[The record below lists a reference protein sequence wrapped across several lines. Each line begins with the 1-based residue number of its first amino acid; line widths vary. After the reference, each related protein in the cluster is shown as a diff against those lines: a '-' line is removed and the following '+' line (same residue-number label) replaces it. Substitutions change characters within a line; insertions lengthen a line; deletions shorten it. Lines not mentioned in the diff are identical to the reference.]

1 MNSFLNYSHQFMM
14 RYAPRLLG
22 WLLGEQD
29 DEDSGVSHD
38 ASAAVPR
45 GFSMSVNS
53 VMLMINAVISAFLGY
68 PFWLLAA
75 RLFRAS
81 DVGLASGAISAIRL
95 CSQIGLLGVGAAVT
109 LMLPHERKNPSHLF
123 NSAITLAVINGLF
136 FAGGFVVLSL
146 FAFQDFRFL
155 AVSPIYLI
163 AFLTLNVVA
172 SLAMLFDGL
181 FIALRRSDKVAAR
194 SIVQAIAALAVVA
207 AVGFMLRG
215 FGVFAILLA
224 WTGAFAASIIFGFR
238 YIRSIV
244 SGYSFSFAASRE
256 TFKSLMSLGV
266 PQSVL
271 NLTMTAPAYILPI
284 LVTEVLS
291 PAQNAYWYIVWMF
304 GGLVF
309 AVPRTASIALFAET
323 SSSPRRADLNARQS
337 LRLCLLLGLP
347 MAVGMAIFAS
357 WGLGLMGANYANGG
371 ATALRILVTGVIPSA
386 IIYVYVS
393 RERAAKRTK
402 EPTIMAFVALVLSV
416 GGPAAGGI
424 VAGLPGV
431 AFAWVVAQFIIA
443 AWAGWR
449 LKSIFQ
455 FGSSEGRYREKG
467 EDVRSVRQADA
478 GAEALD

>member
-1 MNSFLNYSHQFMM
+1 MNTFLEYSNQFLM

-29 DEDSGVSHD
+29 GEDDRPAED
-38 ASAAVPR
+38 ASSAVPR

-53 VMLMINAVISAFLGY
+53 IMLIINAVISAFLGY

-75 RLFRAS
+75 RLFTAS

-95 CSQIGLLGVGAAVT
+95 CSQVGLLGVGAAVT
-109 LMLPHERKNPSHLF
+109 LMLPNERKNPSHLF
-123 NSAITLAVINGLF
+123 NSALTLAMVNGVI
-136 FAGGFVVLSL
+136 FAGGFVLLSF
-146 FAFQDFRFL
+146 FAFHDFRFL
-155 AVSPIYLI
+155 AVSPIYLVT
-163 AFLTLNVVA
+163 FLTLNVVA
-172 SLAMLFDGL
+172 SLAMLFDGF

-194 SIVQAIAALAVVA
+194 SIVQAIGALGVA
-207 AVGFMLRG
+207 LTVGYLLRG
-215 FGVFAILLA
+215 FGVFAVLIA
-224 WTGAFAASIIFGFR
+224 WVGAFVASIAFGFR
-238 YIRSIV
+238 YLRAIV
-244 SGYSFSFAASRE
+244 NQYRFSFTASRE
-256 TFKSLMSLGV
+256 TFRSLMSLGV
-266 PQSVL
+266 PQSVVS
-271 NLTMTAPAYILPI
+271 LTLTAPAYILPI

-291 PAQNAYWYIVWMF
+291 PTQNAYWYIVWMF

-309 AVPRTASIALFAET
+309 AVPRTASIALFAE
-323 SSSPRRADLNARQS
+323 SSNSPRRADLNARQS

-347 MAVGMAIFAS
+347 MAAGMAIFAN
-357 WGLGLMGANYANGG
+357 WGLGLMGANYAHGG
-371 ATALRILVTGVIPSA
+371 TTALRILVTGVIPSA

-402 EPTIMAFVALVLSV
+402 EPTIMAFVGLVLSV
-416 GGPAAGGI
+416 AGPAAGGI

-431 AFAWVVAQFIIA
+431 ALTWVVAQFIIA

-449 LKSIFQ
+449 LRSVFSLR
-455 FGSSEGRYREKG
+455 SSMERRGERE